1 MTKRWTVLLVDDDE
15 DVLAVSRLVLKNVRF
30 EDRGLRLLE
39 AQSAAEAR
47 DVFEREPDIALAFVD
62 VVMETEHAGL
72 DLIRHV
78 RNTLGNRE
86 TRLVIRTGNP
96 GAAPQGDIVTHLE
109 IDDYAEKTELTARRL
124 QTTVVT
130 SLRSYRNVRSRIEL
144 ERGLERIIEA
154 SSALHS
160 TVGET
165 DLFRRALDHVA
176 DFVAT
181 TIGSEPGVDGFVIHR
196 TPAGLCL
203 AVGKGQYAA
212 AENRRLED
220 TLPATLCEAI
230 ETVSREPSEGG
241 ISSQD
246 GGLLLPIRT
255 HRAEALVFW
264 VATPHPPGEVARR
277 ILEVFLSRLGAL
289 IGNAVLQREVLDAQ
303 SDVLNRL
310 CGAVEVRSKENAAHI
325 RRIALYARRL
335 ARLAGLPPEEVEVIT
350 AAAPMHDIGKIV
362 IPDHILNKPDR
373 LDVAEWAVMRSHAR
387 EGYNLLANPRFAL
400 LQVGAE
406 IALTHHERW
415 DGGGYPLGLAGEAI
429 PRASRIVAIVDV
441 FDALLSPRPYKDA
454 WPLPRVLD
462 EMAAGRGKH
471 FDPALLDLLLEH
483 ADAFHEIF
491 LANQTP

>member
-1 MTKRWTVLLVDDDE
+1 MTKPWTVLLVDDEE
-15 DVLAVSRLVLKNVRF
+15 DVIAVSRFALKDVRF
-30 EDRGLRLLE
+30 EDRGLRLIE

-47 DVFEREPDIALAFVD
+47 AVFEREADIALALID

-78 RNTLGNRE
+78 RDTLGNRE

-96 GAAPQGDIVTHLE
+96 GAAPQGDVVTHFE
-109 IDDYAEKTELTARRL
+109 IDGYAEKTELTARRL
-124 QTTVVT
+124 QSTVVT
-130 SLRSYRNVRSRIEL
+130 SLRGYRNLRSRLEL

-160 TVGET
+160 MVGET
-165 DLFRRALDHVA
+165 DLFRRALDHVV

-181 TIGSEPGVDGFVIHR
+181 TIGSAPILDGFVIHR
-196 TPAGLCL
+196 TSAGLRM
-203 AVGKGQYAA
+203 AVGKGQLAA
-212 AENRRLED
+212 AENRRLEE
-220 TLPATLCEAI
+220 TLPATLRQAI
-230 ETVSREPSEGG
+230 EAVSRDPSDAG
-241 ISSQD
+241 IVPQD
-246 GGLLLPIRT
+246 GGLLLPVGTLRG
-255 HRAEALVFW
+255 EALVFW
-264 VATPHPPGEVARR
+264 VATPHPPGEDARR
-277 ILEVFLSRLGAL
+277 ILQVFLSRLGAL

-335 ARLAGLPPEEVEVIT
+335 ARLAGVPPEEVEVIT

-362 IPDHILNKPDR
+362 IPDHILNKPGR
-373 LDVAEWAVMRSHAR
+373 LDAAEWSVMQSHAR
-387 EGYNLLANPRFAL
+387 EGYNLLANPRFEL

-415 DGGGYPLGLAGEAI
+415 DGGGYPLGLQGEAI
-429 PRASRIVAIVDV
+429 PRAARIVAIVDV
-441 FDALLSPRPYKDA
+441 FDALLSARPYKAA
-454 WPLPRVLD
+454 WPLPRVME

-471 FDPALLDLLLEH
+471 FDPALLDRLLQN